1 MSFAVHKLSIFLSF
15 YVPLIR
21 SLSNIIVDNIDLSV
35 DT

>member
-1 MSFAVHKLSIFLSF
+1 MSFAVHKLSIFSF